1 MLCFC
6 YFCFLLAITERI
18 FLINLGC
25 LVTRIIVLRGRAL
38 VVYSR
43 NNSPRGSFLIPSLPS
58 PFLSEADAV
67 ALWAGQAYQ
76 CGSEVTPGNPA
87 LTVILQAFTSYVKT
101 LTLFRTTEW
110 FPISASWAQTDIL
123 LHPSE
128 WVRRLKRPKEGS
140 RAQQLRM

>member
-1 MLCFC
+1 M
-6 YFCFLLAITERI
+6 
-18 FLINLGC
+18 
-25 LVTRIIVLRGRAL
+25 LRGRAL

-110 FPISASWAQTDIL
+110 FPISAS
-123 LHPSE
+123 
-128 WVRRLKRPKEGS
+128 
-140 RAQQLRM
+140 